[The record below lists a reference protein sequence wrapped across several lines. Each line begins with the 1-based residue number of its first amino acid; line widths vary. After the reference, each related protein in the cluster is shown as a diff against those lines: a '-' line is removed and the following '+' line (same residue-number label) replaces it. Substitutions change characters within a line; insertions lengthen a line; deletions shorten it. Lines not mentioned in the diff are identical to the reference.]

1 MQCSARIF
9 LKKKVDGIAGGCK
22 RPQVVIEVR
31 RLEAVSA
38 SPGGSRDFKSPPEIS
53 CGTVPCSDQATHP
66 PFLSMLAFLTKHGL
80 WNHGNLIIVPKTFY
94 YQQHRWIM
102 ITEDY
107 SIFSRHHDPHH
118 LCEAGAG
125 GPGTC
130 YHQGLQCPAQDHLQD
145 SFWGQWTASH
155 SWWCQVPKICWDRQS
170 QTAWWHSQVD
180 HATLFN
186 HKQFNNS
193 SDLLKYQTTYPRAG
207 QVLEVSGNKAVV
219 QVGWRSN
226 SGKTWVLYILLNQ
239 VFEGTSGIDA
249 KRTTCE
255 FTGDILRTPV
265 SEDMLGR

>member
-1 MQCSARIF
+1 MTVCRHYTYLHAAQYGTGCKCRCSMIHILDNAMQCKDILDEEGWWDS
-9 LKKKVDGIAGGCK
+9 
-22 RPQVVIEVR
+22 R
-31 RLEAVSA
+31 RLQTPPSGDWSA
-38 SPGGSRDFKSPPEIS
+38 QTRGCFCFARRVPWLQVTTRDQLWHSPVLWSSN
-53 CGTVPCSDQATHP
+53 TP
-66 PFLSMLAFLTKHGL
+66 PFSFNVSLLTKLGL
-80 WNHGNLIIVPKTFY
+80 WNPGNLIIVPKTFY

-155 SWWCQVPKICWDRQS
+155 SWRCQVPKICWDRQS
-170 QTAWWHSQVD
+170 QTAWRHSQVD

-186 HKQFNNS
+186 HKQFNSS
-193 SDLLKYQTTYPRAG
+193 SDLQKYQTTYPRAG

-226 SGKTWVLYILLNQ
+226 TGKTWVLY
-239 VFEGTSGIDA
+239 F
-249 KRTTCE
+249 
-255 FTGDILRTPV
+255 
-265 SEDMLGR
+265 